1 MIEFAD
7 FQKVEMKTGKVTAV
21 EVHPNADKLYVL
33 TLDMGGGETRKVVS
47 GIRLFYQPEALMGKT
62 VIVAANLAPKP
73 LRGVESHGMILAVH
87 DGERVKVLTVD
98 GGDAAPGLRVT

>member
-7 FQKVEMKTGKVTAV
+7 FQKVEMKTGKVLTV

-33 TLDMGGGETRKVVS
+33 KVDIGGGETRTIVA
-47 GIRLFYQPEALMGKT
+47 GIRPFYAPEALAGKT
-62 VIVAANLAPKP
+62 VVVAANLAPRP
-73 LRGVESHGMILAVH
+73 LRGVESQGMILAVH

-98 GGDAAPGLRVT
+98 TGEAAPGIRVT